1 MCIRDRLEAV
11 WREGLWLINDDIA
24 TTTEIDNAIRYGFGL
39 RWAQMGMFETYRI
52 AGGEA
57 GMKHFIEQFGPAL
70 KWPWTKLMDVPE
82 LSQAL
87 VSKISDQSDDQ
98 SGHHSITDLEHIRD
112 DNLVGMMRALKL
124 NDWGAGNLLNT
135 VDTQLKTRN
144 SYLTTPLTHRNNI
157 QTIHRVVP
165 TTWLDLNGH
174 MNDSHYAEVFSQA
187 SEVVLVRLGADQEY
201 VDRGFSYFTVDMKVD
216 FLKECNAGDVINVVT
231 DIIIAEGKK
240 LDLKHEMRDLNN
252 NLIARCSQFLLHV
265 DLELRKSCLP
275 AEPLK
280 SFLLNLEATI
290 SN

>member
-1 MCIRDRLEAV
+1 
-11 WREGLWLINDDIA
+11 
-24 TTTEIDNAIRYGFGL
+24 
-39 RWAQMGMFETYRI
+39 MGMFETYRI

-57 GMKHFIEQFGPAL
+57 GMKHFIAQFGPAL
-70 KWPWTKLMDVPE
+70 EWPWTKLMDVPE

-87 VSKISDQSDDQ
+87 ISKISDQSDDQ

-135 VDTQLKTRN
+135 VDTQLKTIN
-144 SYLTTPLTHRNNI
+144 SSLTTLITHRNNI

-187 SEVVLVRLGADQEY
+187 SEVVLNRLGADQEY
-201 VDRGFSYFTVDMKVD
+201 VDRGFSYFTVDMKVE

-231 DIIIAEGKK
+231 DIVVAEGKK
-240 LDLKHEMRDLNN
+240 LDLKHAMRDSND

-275 AEPLK
+275 TEPLK
-280 SFLLNLEATI
+280 SLLLNLEANI